1 MDTNN
6 AVLSAMEVDAIGE
19 VLNISMGA
27 AATAVSSMLDK
38 MVTITTPKVDV
49 EKLADIDC
57 GALEPAIIV
66 TITYTDGLDGSN
78 VMVFRQK
85 DMQVILNQLMGI
97 DEEPSDTFVFDELS
111 MSAACEVMNQ
121 MMGSASTALAE
132 FLGQPVNI
140 STPQA
145 NIMDETHT
153 FKDSIGL
160 PEDSNIISVLFNMDI
175 QGVMNTEFISIL
187 PVNLAKMIVS
197 KFMPDGDSGAVVDP
211 AQSAPPTQPV
221 QPSPPPAPPMQPVQ
235 PSPPP
240 MPPMQPPVQPSPS
253 PVPPM
258 QPVQPTPPPMPPMQQ
273 PPITEPP
280 RMVQP
285 VTQPQDMQQQGYP
298 PYQQPTGY
306 PPQAGAY
313 GQYPPPMGYQQ
324 GYPQPPYPMQG
335 YAQPGY
341 PPPYGYPPQ
350 GMSPMQQAP
359 SEPVNVQ
366 NVQFPEF
373 GRAQPSGEPIMGKNV
388 ELLMNVPLD
397 VAIEIGQTKKKI
409 KDIMS
414 FTQGTVIELEKQAG
428 APIDIVV
435 NGQLIAHGD
444 VVVIDD
450 NFGVRITEI
459 VGTKELLNS
468 LEKEMQ

>member
-1 MDTNN
+1 METNQ
-6 AVLSAMEVDAIGE
+6 ATTTLSPMEIDAIGE

-49 EKLADIDC
+49 EKIATLDC

-66 TITYTDGLDGSN
+66 KITYTEGLDGSN

-97 DEEPSDTFVFDELS
+97 EESSAEEFVFDELS

-121 MMGSASTALAE
+121 MMGAAATALAE
-132 FLGQPVNI
+132 FLGIPINI
-140 STPQA
+140 STPTA
-145 NIMDETHT
+145 EIMDNEHT
-153 FKDSIGL
+153 FQKTVGL
-160 PEDSNIISVLFNMDI
+160 DDDVEIISVLFDMNI
-175 QGVMNTEFISIL
+175 QGVMNTEFISVL
-187 PVNLAKMIVS
+187 PSALAKMIVS
-197 KFMPDGDSGAVVDP
+197 KFMPEETEVPKLPDP
-211 AQSAPPTQPV
+211 APVQPQMQAPAQPQMQAPTQP
-221 QPSPPPAPPMQPVQ
+221 QY
-235 PSPPP
+235 
-240 MPPMQPPVQPSPS
+240 
-253 PVPPM
+253 
-258 QPVQPTPPPMPPMQQ
+258 
-273 PPITEPP
+273 EPP

-285 VTQPQDMQQQGYP
+285 VQQQMPPQQQMQPPQMQPPMGGMPPYY
-298 PYQQPTGY
+298 PYQQP
-306 PPQAGAY
+306 P
-313 GQYPPPMGYQQ
+313 Q
-324 GYPQPPYPMQG
+324 GYPYYYAPPVSPV
-335 YAQPGY
+335 
-341 PPPYGYPPQ
+341 PPQ
-350 GMSPMQQAP
+350 QRYDAPEQAD
-359 SEPVNVQ
+359 PVNIR

-373 GRAQPSGEPIMGKNV
+373 GRQNPSGQEPIMGKNV

-409 KDIMS
+409 RDIMN
-414 FTQGTVIELEKQAG
+414 FVQGTVIELDKQAG

>member
-1 MDTNN
+1 METNQ
-6 AVLSAMEVDAIGE
+6 AATTLSPMEIDAIGE

-49 EKLADIDC
+49 ESISTLDC

-66 TITYTDGLDGSN
+66 KITYTEGLDGSN

-97 DEEPSDTFVFDELS
+97 EESSADDFVFDELS

-121 MMGSASTALAE
+121 MMGAAATALAE
-132 FLGQPVNI
+132 FLGIPINI
-140 STPQA
+140 STPTA
-145 NIMDETHT
+145 EIMDNEHT
-153 FKDSIGL
+153 FQKTVGL
-160 PEDSNIISVLFNMDI
+160 DDDVEIISVLFDMNI
-175 QGVMNTEFISIL
+175 QGVMNTEFISVL
-187 PVNLAKMIVS
+187 PSALAKMIVS
-197 KFMPDGDSGAVVDP
+197 KFMPEETEVPKLPDP
-211 AQSAPPTQPV
+211 VQPQMQPPTQPQMQPPTQPQMQQPTQPQMQAPV
-221 QPSPPPAPPMQPVQ
+221 QPQMQQPAQPQYEPPMQPQ
-235 PSPPP
+235 Y
-240 MPPMQPPVQPSPS
+240 
-253 PVPPM
+253 
-258 QPVQPTPPPMPPMQQ
+258 
-273 PPITEPP
+273 EPP

-285 VTQPQDMQQQGYP
+285 VQQQMQPPQMPPQQLQPPMGGMPPYY
-298 PYQQPTGY
+298 PYQQP
-306 PPQAGAY
+306 P
-313 GQYPPPMGYQQ
+313 Q
-324 GYPQPPYPMQG
+324 GYPYYYAPPVSPV
-335 YAQPGY
+335 
-341 PPPYGYPPQ
+341 PPQ
-350 GMSPMQQAP
+350 QRYDAPEQAD
-359 SEPVNVQ
+359 PVNIR

-373 GRAQPSGEPIMGKNV
+373 GRQNPSGQEPIMGKNV

-409 KDIMS
+409 RDIMN
-414 FTQGTVIELEKQAG
+414 FVQGTVIELDKQAG

>member
-1 MDTNN
+1 METNQ
-6 AVLSAMEVDAIGE
+6 AATTLSPMEIDAIGE

-49 EKLADIDC
+49 ESISTLDC

-66 TITYTDGLDGSN
+66 KITYTEGLDGSN

-97 DEEPSDTFVFDELS
+97 EESSAEEFVFDELS

-121 MMGSASTALAE
+121 MMGAAATALAE
-132 FLGQPVNI
+132 FLGIPINI
-140 STPQA
+140 STPTA
-145 NIMDETHT
+145 EIMDNEHT
-153 FKDSIGL
+153 FQKTVGL
-160 PEDSNIISVLFNMDI
+160 DDDVEIISVLFDMNI
-175 QGVMNTEFISIL
+175 QGVMNTEFISVL
-187 PVNLAKMIVS
+187 PSALAKMIVS
-197 KFMPDGDSGAVVDP
+197 KFMPEETEVPKLPDP
-211 AQSAPPTQPV
+211 VQPQMQPPTQPQMQPPTQPQMQQPTQPQMQAPV
-221 QPSPPPAPPMQPVQ
+221 QPQYEPPMQPQ
-235 PSPPP
+235 Y
-240 MPPMQPPVQPSPS
+240 
-253 PVPPM
+253 
-258 QPVQPTPPPMPPMQQ
+258 
-273 PPITEPP
+273 EPP

-285 VTQPQDMQQQGYP
+285 VQQQMQPPQMPPQQMQPPMGGMPPYY
-298 PYQQPTGY
+298 PYQQP
-306 PPQAGAY
+306 P
-313 GQYPPPMGYQQ
+313 Q
-324 GYPQPPYPMQG
+324 GYPYYYAPPVSPV
-335 YAQPGY
+335 
-341 PPPYGYPPQ
+341 PPQ
-350 GMSPMQQAP
+350 QRYDASEQAD
-359 SEPVNVQ
+359 PVNIR

-373 GRAQPSGEPIMGKNV
+373 GRQNPSGQEPIMGKNV

-409 KDIMS
+409 RDIMN
-414 FTQGTVIELEKQAG
+414 FVQGTVIELDKQAG